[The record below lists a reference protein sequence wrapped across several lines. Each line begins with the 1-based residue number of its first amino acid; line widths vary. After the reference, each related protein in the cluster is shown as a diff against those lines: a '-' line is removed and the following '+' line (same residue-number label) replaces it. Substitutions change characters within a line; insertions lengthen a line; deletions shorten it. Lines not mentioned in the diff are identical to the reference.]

1 MSMEHFDEELS
12 FQHEAL
18 DWEAEDIQ
26 HVPYRDIRNR
36 LSKGQ
41 LEKLTAWEHYNYVET
56 FQKNANTL
64 IDERLAKKPLRAE
77 KKSKRGRKPQLL
89 DNPHTQFLQ
98 HYIFYYEI
106 PWPLD
111 DLIRGACAADTG
123 GDKPLSVTKMFSIIS
138 NLNPISAEGI
148 QDMFALSER
157 QAQKYLAASRIILQ
171 HIHKAI

>member
-1 MSMEHFDEELS
+1 MEHFEEEIS

-41 LEKLTAWEHYNYVET
+41 LEKLTAWEHYNYVEA

-64 IDERLAKKPLRAE
+64 IDERFAKKPLRAE

-89 DNPHTQFLQ
+89 DNPHTHSLQ

-106 PWPLD
+106 PWPLE

-138 NLNPISAEGI
+138 NLNPISVEGI
-148 QDMFALSER
+148 QDMFSLSER
-157 QAQKYLAASRIILQ
+157 QAQKYLAASRIVLQ
-171 HIHKAI
+171 HIHKTI

>member
-1 MSMEHFDEELS
+1 MNMEHFDEELS

-18 DWEAEDIQ
+18 DWGAEDIQ
-26 HVPYRDIRNR
+26 HVSYRDIRNR

-98 HYIFYYEI
+98 QYTFYYEI
-106 PWPLD
+106 PWSLD

-138 NLNPISAEGI
+138 NLNPISVEGI
-148 QDMFALSER
+148 QDMFPLSER
-157 QAQKYLAASRIILQ
+157 QAQKYLAASRIVLQ
-171 HIHKAI
+171 HIHKTI